1 MLLVKMFWQ
10 KYWPVFNEQQ
20 KLESVT
26 ITFPGGG
33 YDRDVHGEIV
43 YISNGGYFIAS
54 DSFERTYKSSEY
66 KSGEGMLL
74 SKGTEFIKF
83 FFAIPP
89 KSFEI
94 EEFSTGGDICTLRAN
109 LLDDPD
115 VTNWTFFLKDDDS
128 LFLGDKTYGE
138 FIDAYGDNTITVDI
152 IKTQDPES
160 DSATLRQLVPIGL
173 SKSGFGPLKPSQV
186 VEVNADV
193 GDSDNSPKSKVLD
206 ALYQGSSLWTSSNRL
221 KQNYR
226 TRLVFSY
233 TEDVYCIGLKAR
245 HGEDVKSDPTEVEMW
260 SGALGGEPF
269 YTKYTLK
276 RDETHGDLVV
286 DRSEEQPES
295 TSVPEVTFIETEF
308 EWKWPR
314 PKPTPDDDDEEEEE
328 ETQFRWDK
336 LIVGGVAFAL
346 WILQVP
352 YISLMCTVGF
362 SQVAGMIPAYFIYQ
376 ALYKIFGHFNLIW
389 VIPLICAYAT
399 AFAAATPAIV
409 VTILISVY
417 FTKFMFSKDVDTISQ
432 RTKSIPLDKCFNVFT
447 DMFVSSGTKTSRKM
461 KIQHHLENA
470 KQFFENTGEKITDG
484 VADLKDKFEDGAADL
499 KDKIEDGVADL
510 KDKFEDGAADLK
522 DKFDDGAADLKDKFD
537 DGLANLKDKF
547 EKPQSNPPKRTR
559 KKLIDIFK
567 KKNRR

>member
-26 ITFPGGG
+26 ITFPDGG
-33 YDRDVHGEIV
+33 YDPDIHGELV

-54 DSFERTYKSSEY
+54 DSFEKTYKSSQY
-66 KSGEGMLL
+66 KSGEGMFL

-83 FFAIPP
+83 FFTIPP

-160 DSATLRQLVPIGL
+160 DSATLRQLVPIGM

-233 TEDVYCIGLKAR
+233 TEDVYCIDLKAR
-245 HGEDVKSDPTEVEMW
+245 HGEDLKSDPAEVEMW

-269 YTKYTLK
+269 YTKYTME
-276 RDETHGDLVV
+276 RDETHGDLFV

-295 TSVPEVTFIETEF
+295 TSVPEVTFIEPEF
-308 EWKWPR
+308 QWQW
-314 PKPTPDDDDEEEEE
+314 PKPTPGPDDEEEEE
-328 ETQFRWDK
+328 EENQFKLDK
-336 LIVGGVAFAL
+336 KIVGGVAILL
-346 WILQVP
+346 WIFQVP
-352 YISLMCTVGF
+352 LFAFICTMLVGQGAGWITALIISNILYDLFGSFSGMMVITVTCAI
-362 SQVAGMIPAYFIYQ
+362 VAG
-376 ALYKIFGHFNLIW
+376 
-389 VIPLICAYAT
+389 
-399 AFAAATPAIV
+399 FAAVTPAIV
-409 VTILISVY
+409 VTILLSVY
-417 FTKFMFSKDVDTISQ
+417 FTKFMLSKDVDTISQ
-432 RTKSIPLDKCFNVFT
+432 RTKSIPLDKCFNAFPNL
-447 DMFVSSGTKTSRKM
+447 FVSAGTKNSRKM
-461 KIQHHLENA
+461 KVAQHLENA

-484 VADLKDKFEDGAADL
+484 VTDLKDKITDGVTDLKDKIDDGVTDLKEKFDDGVTDLKEKFDDGVTDLKDKFD
-499 KDKIEDGVADL
+499 DGVADL
-510 KDKFEDGAADLK
+510 KDKFEK
-522 DKFDDGAADLKDKFD
+522 Q
-537 DGLANLKDKF
+537 
-547 EKPQSNPPKRTR
+547 QSKPPKTTR

-567 KKNRR
+567 KKKHT